1 MVEDGHWVRWHA
13 DYDDH
18 DSWLSRRLVVV
29 QRRLR
34 LALDATPPGPIRV
47 ISVCAGQGRDLIG
60 VLDRHPRRSQVTARL
75 VELDPRLVG
84 EARAKA
90 EDAGLPNVDV
100 IEGDASTT
108 TAYAGAVPADVI
120 LVCGVFGNVTDA
132 DIHRTVAELPRLSA
146 PGASVIWTRHRRA
159 PDMTPAIR
167 AWFTEAGFEEV
178 AFDTEE
184 GATFGVGSNRF
195 VCAPKPFR
203 LGRRMFTVVGDGTG
217 TRLSQG

>member
-1 MVEDGHWVRWHA
+1 MAEPTP
-13 DYDDH
+13 
-18 DSWLSRRLVVV
+18 RRGPTSPAP
-29 QRRLR
+29 RPRCHS
-34 LALDATPPGPIRV
+34 PGPIRV

-120 LVCGVFGNVTDA
+120 LVCG
-132 DIHRTVAELPRLSA
+132 
-146 PGASVIWTRHRRA
+146 
-159 PDMTPAIR
+159 
-167 AWFTEAGFEEV
+167 
-178 AFDTEE
+178 
-184 GATFGVGSNRF
+184 
-195 VCAPKPFR
+195 
-203 LGRRMFTVVGDGTG
+203 
-217 TRLSQG
+217 

>member
-1 MVEDGHWVRWHA
+1 MVEDGHWVRWHT

-47 ISVCAGQGRDLIG
+47 ISMCAGQGRDLIG
-60 VLDRHPRRSQVTARL
+60 VLDRHPRRSEVTARL

-84 EARAKA
+84 AARAKA

-100 IEGDASTT
+100 VEGDASTT
-108 TAYAGAVPADVI
+108 SAYAGAVPADII

-146 PGASVIWTRHRRA
+146 PGASVIWTRHRRF

-167 AWFTEAGFEEV
+167 AWFSGAGFEEI

-195 VCAPKPFR
+195 VGAPQPFR
-203 LGRRMFTVVGDGTG
+203 SGRRMFTVVGDGTG
-217 TRLSQG
+217 TRL